1 MSSHSPEHYKD
12 HYFVPD
18 ASIYP
23 FASSIGLFFIAMG
36 AAFFLNDFSIG
47 PVQGP
52 VMMMLGGALLAT
64 LLFRWFRAVIIESP
78 VYNMDVDK
86 SFRMGMTWFIFS
98 EVMFFAAF
106 FGALY
111 YLRHLA
117 IPWLAETEILWPG
130 FEASW
135 PSSGPV
141 GADIIVGGGTPTATE
156 ISEGTRYSLVDPWH
170 LPLYNTL
177 LLLTS
182 SVTLTISHH
191 ALRAGK
197 RMQTIV
203 WLAATVLLGVWFLFL
218 QVEEYIEAYQHLGLT
233 LGTGVYGSTFFMLT
247 GFHGFHV
254 TLGAFI
260 LFVVLLRCMKGHFTP
275 EQHFAFEA
283 GAWYWHF
290 VDVVWVGLFI
300 FVYIL

>member
-1 MSSHSPEHYKD
+1 MASHSPDQY
-12 HYFVPD
+12 YVPD
-18 ASIYP
+18 SSYYP
-23 FASSIGLFFIAMG
+23 FACSIALFFIA
-36 AAFFLNDFSIG
+36 
-47 PVQGP
+47 
-52 VMMMLGGALLAT
+52 LGGAFLLNDVSAGPT
-64 LLFRWFRAVIIESP
+64 MMGIGFAVMGILLFLWFGSVVKESP
-78 VYNMDVDK
+78 EYNMDVDR
-86 SFRMGMTWFIFS
+86 SFRMGMSWFIFS

-111 YLRHLA
+111 YLRQLA
-117 IPWLAETEILWPG
+117 IPWLAETELLWPG

-135 PSSGPV
+135 PSAGPI
-141 GADIIVGGGTPTATE
+141 GAELVTNGDPDAAAVM
-156 ISEGTRYSLVDPWH
+156 EGTKYSLIDPLH

-191 ALRAGK
+191 ALRDDK
-197 RMQTIV
+197 RKAAII
-203 WLAATVLLGVWFLFL
+203 WLALTVVLGVVFLVL
-218 QVEEYIEAYQHLGLT
+218 QAEEYIVAYQIHGLT
-233 LGTGVYGSTFFMLT
+233 MGTGVYGSTFFMLT

-260 LFVVLLRCMKGHFTP
+260 LLVVLLRMMKGHFSG
-275 EQHFAFEA
+275 EKHFAFEA

>member
-1 MSSHSPEHYKD
+1 MSAHSPEYYKD
-12 HYFVPD
+12 HYYVPD
-18 ASIYP
+18 SSPYP
-23 FASSIGLFFIAMG
+23 IVSSVGLFMIA
-36 AAFFLNDFSIG
+36 
-47 PVQGP
+47 
-52 VMMMLGGALLAT
+52 LGGASLLNGYAFGPKLMTAGAILLAT
-64 LLFRWFRAVIIESP
+64 LLFIWFRKVIQESP
-78 VYNMDVDK
+78 DYNMHVDK
-86 SFRMGMTWFIFS
+86 SFRMGMAWFIFS

-111 YLRHLA
+111 YLRMLA
-117 IPWLAETEILWPG
+117 VPWLAETDILWPG
-130 FEASW
+130 FESVW
-135 PSSGPV
+135 PSSGPM
-141 GADIIVGGGTPTATE
+141 GAEMLAGGAPTKDE
-156 ISEGTRYSLVDPWH
+156 ILEGTRYGLIDPLH
-170 LPLYNTL
+170 LPLYNTI

-191 ALRAGK
+191 ALRAEK
-197 RMQTIV
+197 RGQMIF
-203 WLAATVLLGVWFLFL
+203 WLAVTVALGVWFLAL
-218 QVEEYIEAYQHLGLT
+218 QAQEYVEAYQHLGLT

-260 LFVVLLRCMKGHFTP
+260 LFIVLLRCIKGHFTP
-275 EQHFAFEA
+275 ERHFVFEA

>member
-1 MSSHSPEHYKD
+1 MASHSKD
-12 HYFVPD
+12 QYFVPD

-23 FASSIGLFFIAMG
+23 FACSIALFCIAIGG
-36 AAFFLNDFSIG
+36 ASFLNGVSFAPYLMQFG
-47 PVQGP
+47 FL
-52 VMMMLGGALLAT
+52 VMAV
-64 LLFRWFRAVIIESP
+64 LLFRWFATVINESP
-78 VYNMDVDK
+78 DYNMDVDM
-86 SFRMGMTWFIFS
+86 SFRMGMSWFIFS

-111 YLRHLA
+111 YIRHLS
-117 IPWLAETEILWPG
+117 IPWLADTELLWPG
-130 FEASW
+130 FEATW
-135 PSSGPV
+135 PSSGPI
-141 GADIIVGGGTPTATE
+141 GAELVTNGLPSASDVM
-156 ISEGTRYSLVDPWH
+156 EGTRYGLVDPLH

-182 SVTLTISHH
+182 SITLTISHH
-191 ALRAGK
+191 AIRANN
-197 RMQTIV
+197 RTQAII
-203 WLAATVLLGVWFLFL
+203 WLAATVALGVWFLYL
-218 QVEEYIEAYQHLGLT
+218 QVAEYIEAYQILGLT
-233 LGTGVYGSTFFMLT
+233 MGTGVYGSTFFLLT

-260 LFVVLLRCMKGHFTP
+260 LFIVLLRMMKGHFSADK
-275 EQHFAFEA
+275 HFAFEA

>member
-18 ASIYP
+18 ASAYP
-23 FASSIGLFFIAMG
+23 FLCSIALFFIAMG
-36 AAFFLNDFSIG
+36 GASFLNGYSYG
-47 PVQGP
+47 PKLMSAGGLG
-52 VMMMLGGALLAT
+52 MAAML
-64 LLFRWFRAVIIESP
+64 FIWFRKVINESP
-78 VYNMDVDK
+78 DYNMDVDK
-86 SFRMGMTWFIFS
+86 SFRMGMSWFIFS

-111 YLRHLA
+111 YLRMLA
-117 IPWLAETEILWPG
+117 VPWLAETELLWPG

-135 PSSGPV
+135 PSSGPA
-141 GADIIVGGGTPTATE
+141 GAEVLAGSVPTANE
-156 ISEGTRYSLVDPWH
+156 VLEGTKYGLVDPLH

-191 ALRAGK
+191 ALRANK
-197 RMQTIV
+197 RLQTTI

-260 LFVVLLRCMKGHFTP
+260 LFIVLLRYMQGHFSP
-275 EQHFAFEA
+275 ERHFAFEA

>member
-1 MSSHSPEHYKD
+1 MSAHPPEYYKD
-12 HYFVPD
+12 HYYVPEGSAYPFL
-18 ASIYP
+18 ASI
-23 FASSIGLFFIAMG
+23 ALFCIA
-36 AAFFLNDFSIG
+36 
-47 PVQGP
+47 
-52 VMMMLGGALLAT
+52 LGGASYLNGYAIGPNLMSAGG
-64 LLFRWFRAVIIESP
+64 LGLSVMLFIWFRKVIIESP
-78 VYNMDVDK
+78 DYNMEVDK
-86 SFRMGMTWFIFS
+86 SFRMGMGWFIFS

-111 YLRHLA
+111 YLRNLA
-117 IPWLAETEILWPG
+117 VPWLAETDILWPG

-141 GADIIVGGGTPTATE
+141 GAE
-156 ISEGTRYSLVDPWH
+156 IMTSGAPNAAEVMEGTKFGLIDPMH

-177 LLLTS
+177 LLLSS

-191 ALRAGK
+191 ALRANN
-197 RMQTIV
+197 RFQTIL
-203 WLAATVLLGVWFLFL
+203 WLAITVGLGVWFLGL
-218 QVEEYIEAYQHLGLT
+218 QALEYAEAYNQLGLT

-260 LFVVLLRCMKGHFTP
+260 LFIVLLRCIRGHFTP
-275 EQHFAFEA
+275 ERHFVFEA

>member
-18 ASIYP
+18 ASAYP
-23 FASSIGLFFIAMG
+23 IVSSIGLFLIA
-36 AAFFLNDFSIG
+36 
-47 PVQGP
+47 
-52 VMMMLGGALLAT
+52 LGGASFLNNYAFGSKMMMVGGILLST
-64 LLFRWFRAVIIESP
+64 LLFIWFRKVISESP

-86 SFRMGMTWFIFS
+86 SFRMGMSWFIFS

-111 YLRHLA
+111 YLRNLS
-117 IPWLAETEILWPG
+117 IPWLADTELLWPG
-130 FEASW
+130 FEATW
-135 PSSGPV
+135 PSSGPS
-141 GADIIVGGGTPTATE
+141 GAELIGGGGAPNAT
-156 ISEGTRYSLVDPWH
+156 VDPWH

-182 SVTLTISHH
+182 SVTLTIAHH

-197 RMQTIV
+197 RAQLII
-203 WLAATVLLGVWFLFL
+203 WLAITVLLGVWFLYL
-218 QVEEYIEAYQHLGLT
+218 QAAEYAEAYQHLGLT

-260 LFVVLLRCMKGHFTP
+260 LFVVLLRCIKGHFTADK
-275 EQHFAFEA
+275 HFAFEA

>member
-1 MSSHSPEHYKD
+1 MASHSKD

-18 ASIYP
+18 SSIYP
-23 FASSIGLFFIAMG
+23 FACSIALFCIAMG
-36 AAFFLNDFSIG
+36 GASYLNNLSFGPNLMLIG
-47 PVQGP
+47 FAGMGV
-52 VMMMLGGALLAT
+52 
-64 LLFRWFRAVIIESP
+64 LLFRWFGSVIKESP
-78 VYNMDVDK
+78 DYNLDVDK
-86 SFRMGMTWFIFS
+86 SFRMGMSWFIFS

-111 YLRHLA
+111 YLRNLA
-117 IPWLAETEILWPG
+117 IPWLAETELLWPG

-135 PSSGPV
+135 PSSGPI
-141 GADIIVGGGTPTATE
+141 GAELVTSGRPDDVAIM
-156 ISEGTRYSLVDPWH
+156 EGNKYALIDPLH
-170 LPLYNTL
+170 LPLLNTAIL
-177 LLLTS
+177 LVS

-191 ALRAGK
+191 AIRASN
-197 RMQTIV
+197 RTQAII
-203 WLAATVLLGVWFLFL
+203 WLALTVALGVIFLFF
-218 QVEEYIEAYQHLGLT
+218 QVEEYIEAYQLLGLT
-233 LGTGVYGSTFFMLT
+233 MGTGVYGSTFFLLT

-260 LFVVLLRCMKGHFTP
+260 LLIVLLRMMKGHFSA
-275 EQHFAFEA
+275 EKHFAFEA

>member
-1 MSSHSPEHYKD
+1 MSSHSPDHYKD

-18 ASIYP
+18 ASVYP
-23 FASSIGLFFIAMG
+23 FLASIALFCIA
-36 AAFFLNDFSIG
+36 
-47 PVQGP
+47 
-52 VMMMLGGALLAT
+52 LGGASFLNGYELGPKLMTAG
-64 LLFRWFRAVIIESP
+64 LVGMACMLFIWFRKVIAESP

-86 SFRMGMTWFIFS
+86 SFRTGMAWFIFS

-111 YLRHLA
+111 YLRTLA
-117 IPWLAETEILWPG
+117 VPWLAETELLWPG
-130 FEASW
+130 FEATW

-141 GADIIVGGGTPTATE
+141 GAQVLANGVPTSTE
-156 ISEGTRYSLVDPWH
+156 IAEATKYSLIDPLH

-177 LLLTS
+177 LLLVS
-182 SVTLTISHH
+182 SVTLTIAHH
-191 ALRAGK
+191 ALRANK
-197 RMQTIV
+197 RTSLII
-203 WLAATVLLGVWFLFL
+203 WLAITVALGVCFLVL
-218 QVEEYIEAYQHLGLT
+218 QAEEYVEAYQQLGLT

-260 LFVVLLRCMKGHFTP
+260 LFVVLLRCIKGHFTP
-275 EQHFAFEA
+275 ERHFVFEA